1 MTIKQRL
8 ILIVLAAVMLPMAV
22 TTLIAVWEFRSSAEK
37 TFRHGAEQQMVQINQ
52 TFENYLNGMAQGVS
66 FLSKTD
72 VLHKLD
78 DSVVDYLGP
87 KGPMT
92 PEKNSVVEQNA
103 WRLMEDLGTSN
114 PDLMYVYLGLET
126 GDYIQ
131 WPVTDLGEYNPT
143 KRPWYKAA
151 MNAPDKPVTSAPYE
165 DFTTGNPLVP
175 YMHTFTTESGLKGVV
190 AMDITLAKLTEIV
203 RGVTFGDSGYL
214 ILIDQ
219 TGVVLADPVNTD
231 NNFKKVADLDSDYKS
246 MMDGTSSVASLNNRD
261 WLVMTHKSPK
271 SGWTMIG
278 LIPADEVF
286 AASDAFQ
293 VKALL
298 ISLVV
303 LVIFA
308 FIGLWFSNL
317 ICRPII
323 SMADSME
330 EIANGEG
337 DLTKR
342 LPEKG
347 HDELAKLAGAFNR
360 FVEMIHQLVKD
371 ISAASQNVAQQSDE
385 GTAISQNMANSAGLQ
400 SDAMEQV
407 TVAFNQMVQT
417 AAEVARNCN
426 DAAHSADES
435 QEYVSSGQQYID
447 LSVSA
452 VEALICGIEDSNRS
466 MAALANESRNI
477 TTILETI
484 RGIAEQTNL
493 LALNAAI
500 EAARAGDQG
509 RGFAVVAD
517 EVRTLAGRTADST
530 AEIDQ
535 MIASLTSQTAEVA
548 GKLEN
553 TLKYSEQSMEA
564 TGQTRQVFSSIQA
577 SVSAIRDMAQQIA
590 SAAQEQQHVSE
601 MINRNIMEVNEEST
615 ATQDCATKL
624 YDSANNLKREARSLT
639 DKVVRFKV

>member
-8 ILIVLAAVMLPMAV
+8 ILIVLAAVMFPMAV

-452 VEALICGIEDSNRS
+452 VEALIRGIEDSNRS

>member
-452 VEALICGIEDSNRS
+452 VEALIRGIEDSNRS

>member
-261 WLVMTHKSPK
+261 WLVMTHKSSK

-323 SMADSME
+323 SMAGSME

-452 VEALICGIEDSNRS
+452 VEALIRGIEDSNRS